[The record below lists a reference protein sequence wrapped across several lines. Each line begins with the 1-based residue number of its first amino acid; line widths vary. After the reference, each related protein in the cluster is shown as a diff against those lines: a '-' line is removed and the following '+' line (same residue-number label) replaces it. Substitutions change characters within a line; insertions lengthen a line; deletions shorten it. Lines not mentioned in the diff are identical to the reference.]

1 MKYEVIYERYGVIDM
16 RYFESISDFI
26 NWYER
31 QIAIDPET
39 NILSIL
45 NTSMKENLH

>member
-1 MKYEVIYERYGVIDM
+1 MKYEVVYERNGVVDM

-31 QIAIDPET
+31 QIEINPET
-39 NILSIL
+39 NILSVL
-45 NTSMKENLH
+45 NKKWLEESH